1 MSATPHTPAPGADAP
16 QHEQRAG
23 RSVVAVISFLV
34 FVELCSGVLQG
45 STPSVLPVIGQTLK
59 VSSGDLNWVSSLP
72 LLVAGLS
79 VPLLTKLGDAYG
91 HRRIIRITVALVAVG
106 CVLAATADSFGLLL
120 AGEALQ
126 GFYVAWLPLE
136 IAIVRDRIEARR
148 SGAAIGLL
156 VGALSAGVTLGTLGI
171 GLLSKQAN
179 GMHALLWLPAG
190 FVLACLPVVFFL
202 IPDSTTRDR
211 DRIDWLGPSLLS
223 LGLGAALLGLARGA
237 AWGWSSPQILALFA
251 GALVLLAGFA
261 TVELRVPA
269 PFVDLRLI
277 ASRTMAPLYVL
288 SFVLGCTLY
297 GSMTAGAT
305 FSATPKIFGF
315 GFGLDTLDR
324 ALITLPSTVA
334 MFLAAMLADRVVRAV
349 GARAAVTGAFAL
361 VAAGYAGTA
370 VFHAQLWQY
379 IATGVL
385 TWIGIGLVL
394 GALPTV
400 IMGGLRADQTGVGMG
415 LYNTLKSLA
424 GAVVGAGFAVIM
436 NQHLLQVPIPGL
448 QLSNEHAYVLVWSIC
463 GATAVVGAL
472 VAVAIRRATA
482 VPGLIAAGG
491 PAAASASA

>member
-1 MSATPHTPAPGADAP
+1 MSATPRTAAPDAGTPPHD
-16 QHEQRAG
+16 ERAG
-23 RSVVAVISFLV
+23 RSVVAVIGFLV

-45 STPSVLPVIGQTLK
+45 AIPSVVPVIGKTLK
-59 VSSGDLNWVSSLP
+59 VSSGDLNWVTSLS

-79 VPLLTKLGDAYG
+79 VPLLTKLGDTYG
-91 HRRIIRITVALVAVG
+91 HRRIIRITVVLVATG
-106 CVLAATADSFGLLL
+106 SVLAATADSFGLLL
-120 AGEALQ
+120 VGTALQ
-126 GFYVAWLPLE
+126 GVYAAWLPLE
-136 IAIVRDRIEARR
+136 IAIVRDRVDPKR

-171 GLLSKQAN
+171 GLLSKHFN

-211 DRIDWLGPSLLS
+211 DRVDWIGPSLLS

-237 AWGWSSPQILALFA
+237 AWGWSSPQILALFT
-251 GALVLLAGFA
+251 GAVVLLAGFA
-261 TVELRVPA
+261 AVELRVPA
-269 PFVDLRLI
+269 PFLDIRMI

-297 GSMTAGAT
+297 GCLTAGAT
-305 FSATPKIFGF
+305 FSATPKLFGF

-324 ALITLPSTVA
+324 ALIALPSTVA
-334 MFLAAMLADRVVRAV
+334 MFLAATVADRVVRAV
-349 GARAAVTGAFAL
+349 GARATVTGAFAL
-361 VAAGYAGTA
+361 IATGYFGTA
-370 VFHAQLWQY
+370 LFHAQMWTY
-379 IATGVL
+379 IVTGVL
-385 TWIGIGLVL
+385 TWIGIGLAL

-436 NQHLLQVPIPGL
+436 NQNLLKLHIPGV
-448 QLSNEHAYVLVWSIC
+448 QLSDEHAYVLVWSIC
-463 GATAVVGAL
+463 GAIGVVGAL
-472 VAVAIRRATA
+472 VAMAIRK
-482 VPGLIAAGG
+482 
-491 PAAASASA
+491 PAAMPAPITVGVPAATSASA

>member
-1 MSATPHTPAPGADAP
+1 MSATPRTPAPDAGTP
-16 QHEQRAG
+16 PHDERTG
-23 RSVVAVISFLV
+23 RSVVAVIGFLV

-45 STPSVLPVIGQTLK
+45 ALPAVVPVIGKTLK

-79 VPLLTKLGDAYG
+79 VPLLTKLGDTYG
-91 HRRIIRITVALVAVG
+91 HRRIIRITVALVAAGSIV
-106 CVLAATADSFGLLL
+106 AATADSFGLLL
-120 AGEALQ
+120 VGLALQ
-126 GFYVAWLPLE
+126 GVYTAWLPLE
-136 IAIVRDRIEARR
+136 IAIVRDRIDPKR

-171 GLLSKQAN
+171 GLLSKQAG

-190 FVLACLPVVFFL
+190 FILACLPVVFFL

-211 DRIDWLGPSLLS
+211 DRIDWIGPSLLS
-223 LGLGAALLGLARGA
+223 LGLGAALLGLARGTT
-237 AWGWSSPQILALFA
+237 WGWSSPQILALFT
-251 GALVLLAGFA
+251 GSVVLLAGFA
-261 TVELRVPA
+261 AVELRVPA
-269 PFVDLRLI
+269 PFVDIRMI

-297 GSMTAGAT
+297 GSLTAGAT

-324 ALITLPSTVA
+324 ALIALPSTVA
-334 MFLAAMLADRVVRAV
+334 MFLAATIADRVVRAV
-349 GARAAVTGAFAL
+349 GARATVTGAFAL
-361 VAAGYAGTA
+361 VATGYVGTA
-370 VFHAQLWQY
+370 LFHGQLWTY
-379 IATGVL
+379 IVTGVL
-385 TWIGIGLVL
+385 TWIGIGLAL

-436 NQHLLQVPIPGL
+436 NQNLLKLPIPGL

-463 GATAVVGAL
+463 GAIALVGAL
-472 VAVAIRRATA
+472 VAMAIRKPTA
-482 VPGLIAAGG
+482 IPVPIEAGV
-491 PAAASASA
+491 PAATSASA